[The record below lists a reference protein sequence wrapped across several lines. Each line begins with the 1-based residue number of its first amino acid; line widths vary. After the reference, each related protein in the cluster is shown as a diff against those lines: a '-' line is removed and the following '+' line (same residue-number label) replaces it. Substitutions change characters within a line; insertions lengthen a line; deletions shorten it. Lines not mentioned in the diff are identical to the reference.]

1 MSLDGIA
8 RRPTTRA
15 AVVLALAAA
24 ATAAAPARPAIADDD
39 GGDLVYACTPVAPTA
54 KLTATFKPEV
64 SVAELAVWVAG
75 FTCEAVVIAPDVARH
90 ATRVQII
97 APAPMT
103 PKQAIKL
110 FVASLEAAGL
120 RVRRKDRT
128 FTVTL
133 GPGMPRTCP
142 DLAVG
147 ESGEPLTG
155 APPLDVDVLAGRL
168 AAQIRTIDAT
178 HTEVPRRLVDD
189 VLANPTAFARGA
201 RVLPAITDG
210 VITGFKIYAV
220 KPGGVYA
227 RLGLV
232 NGDVVTAIAGR
243 PVDTMDR
250 ALEAYAALRTASG
263 VEVAVLRRGKP
274 VTLTVTFVP

>member
-1 MSLDGIA
+1 MSLDVIA
-8 RRPTTRA
+8 RRPATRA
-15 AVVLALAAA
+15 AVVLALAIA
-24 ATAAAPARPAIADDD
+24 AAAPRAAIADDD
-39 GGDLVYACTPVAPTA
+39 GGDLVYACTPAAPTA

-75 FTCEAVVIAPDVARH
+75 FTCEAVVIAPDVAKH

-97 APAPMT
+97 APAAMT

-110 FVASLEAAGL
+110 FTASLEAAGL

-155 APPLDVDVLAGRL
+155 APPLDVDVLADRL
-168 AAQIRTIDAT
+168 AAQIRTVDAT
-178 HTEVPRRLVDD
+178 HREVPRRLVDD

-201 RVLPAITDG
+201 RVLPAVTAG
-210 VITGFKIYAV
+210 VVTGFKIYAV

-250 ALEAYAALRTASG
+250 ALEAYGALRTASQ